1 MQSTELAGTLQ
12 SWHKLK
18 ALALN
23 AVRSPHTKR
32 LYSYALDQF
41 HLWYFADTRPAFSK
55 AVVQEYRCLLEQAT
69 YSSSTISVHLA
80 ALRRLALEAA
90 DNGFL
95 DPQVAAAVCRVRSPR
110 KLGQRVGNWLSLL
123 QARALLDVS
132 DTMTMRGVRD
142 RAVIALLMGSGLRR
156 SEIASLRAA
165 DLQTREGRWLIP
177 DLHGKHGRLRT
188 VPVPIWVM
196 EIINRWIEAA
206 HITDGKLFR
215 RVNKSDAVA
224 RLGMSSQAIYEVIK
238 IAGQQAG
245 FQIAPHDLRRTFA
258 KLAYA
263 ADPRIEQIQLVL
275 GHASIRTTELYL
287 GTAQDL
293 QHSPGDR
300 IPLCEAKDARLSE
313 LPSLQ

>member
-1 MQSTELAGTLQ
+1 MQTSELTETLQ

-41 HLWYFADTRPAFSK
+41 HIWYFSEARPAFSK
-55 AVVQEYRCLLEQAT
+55 AVVQEYRCLLEKTA

-80 ALRRLALEAA
+80 ALRRLSVEAA
-90 DNGFL
+90 DNGLL

-123 QARALLDVS
+123 QARSLLEVS
-132 DTMTMRGVRD
+132 DTLTIRGVRD

-156 SEIASLRAA
+156 AEIAGLHTA
-165 DLQTREGRWLIP
+165 DLQTRDGRWLIP
-177 DLHGKHGRLRT
+177 DLQGKHGRLRT
-188 VPVPIWVM
+188 VPIPIWAM
-196 EIINRWIEAA
+196 EIIRTWMDMA
-206 HITDGKLFR
+206 HVTDGKLFR
-215 RVNKSDAVA
+215 RVNKADEVA

-245 FQIAPHDLRRTFA
+245 LQIAPHDLRRTFA

-263 ADPRIEQIQLVL
+263 SDPRIEQIQFVL
-275 GHASIRTTELYL
+275 GHASVRTTELYL

-300 IPLCEAKDARLSE
+300 IPLREVNDGRVFE
-313 LPSLQ
+313 